1 MLKKDDLLNSALSK
15 NYLNSMYAMRQ
26 PLYLQNQTFLKLVGC
41 NDNYD
46 IKVVTMRNVRNSGI
60 ECDDKKYSMR
70 GSVNDTKLEESISRA
85 KRVIYEI
92 ARCNEWDFFIT
103 LTVNSKKYDRTDLD
117 KFHKDLTQWFRNY
130 AKKHGIKIY
139 FLLVPEL
146 HSDGKSWHMHG
157 LIKGIPLHLLKQF
170 KIGDTMGKVL
180 ADKVKNGDIVYN
192 WLDYMNKFGFCD
204 LEPIRSYDGVS
215 KYITKYIN
223 KELASS
229 VKKLNA
235 HLYYCSRGLSRAL
248 TVKKGTMKKGT
259 LPFDI
264 VPDFENDYCSI
275 SSYPY
280 DDTLFDSLLSS
291 ID

>member
-1 MLKKDDLLNSALSK
+1 MNNILNT
-15 NYLNSMYAMRQ
+15 NYLQSLRLLRQ
-26 PLYLQNQTFLKLVGC
+26 PLYSQNQTFVKLLGC
-41 NDNYD
+41 NDDYD
-46 IKVVTMRNVRNSGI
+46 IKVVTMRNVRNSGLVI
-60 ECDDKKYSMR
+60 DNDDVKYVR
-70 GSVNDTKLEESISRA
+70 CTKNDVKLEESISRSRT
-85 KRVIYEI
+85 KIYEI
-92 ARCNEWDFFIT
+92 ARCNEWDYFIT
-103 LTVNSKKYDRTDLD
+103 LTVNSQKYDRTDLD

-130 AKKHGIKIY
+130 SKKHGIKIS

-180 ADKVKNGDIVYN
+180 AEKVKNGDIVYN
-192 WLDYMNKFGFCD
+192 WIDYMNKFGFCD

-223 KELASS
+223 KDLASS
-229 VKKLNA
+229 VKELNA

-264 VPDFENDYCSI
+264 VPDFENDFCSI
-275 SSYPY
+275 STYPY
-280 DDTLFDSLLSS
+280 DDTLFNSLVSS